1 MKRLSSR
8 RGFTLVELLV
18 VVSIILLIMSI
29 IVPSLD
35 RAQKLGWETRSQTNL
50 RQITTGFL
58 TFASDY
64 RGTLPAAYAA
74 PFIGP
79 EDWQKS
85 WLGSEVGWTSNEG
98 TLVPYIGGVKKAQ
111 EIYRDP
117 VIPPSA
123 LNSGKGSNN
132 MFDYSALTAF
142 AGARVSK
149 LPTIVEHLNPD
160 TGLYEKAN
168 TPLIVAEDPA
178 GYINNHHVEPS
189 HSGLDRL
196 SNWYLDGG
204 ALYASPD
211 GSVTRLQFR
220 SRGPTSLEWIAQTP
234 SGKTV
239 NLDWYLPGGWGGWNH
254 R

>member
-1 MKRLSSR
+1 MTRYR
-8 RGFTLVELLV
+8 YAHGFTLVELLV
-18 VVSIILLIMSI
+18 VVSIILLMVAI
-29 IVPSLD
+29 ILPSVD
-35 RAQKLGWETRSQTNL
+35 RAQKTAWETRSQINL
-50 RQITTGFL
+50 RQVDIGFL
-58 TFASDY
+58 TLATDH
-64 RGTLPAAYAA
+64 RGYLPAAFAA
-74 PFIGP
+74 PFTGP

-98 TLVPYIGGVKKAQ
+98 ALVPYIGGVKKAQ

-117 VIPPSA
+117 VIPPSP
-123 LNSGKGSNN
+123 LNSGKGSNG

-142 AGARVSK
+142 AGARVSAM
-149 LPTIVEHLNPD
+149 PNMVEHLNPD
-160 TGLYEKAN
+160 TGEYEKSN

-204 ALYASPD
+204 AYYASVD
-211 GSVTRLQFR
+211 GSVTRLQFQT
-220 SRGPTSLEWIAQTP
+220 RGPTSLEWIAQTP
-234 SGKTV
+234 SGATV